1 MSNDNICGFILRIIF
16 LDMLKQF
23 LEKMSIEVRSWL
35 IEKNHFRSMNTS
47 TDDIYS
53 FTLTDRKVDNGI
65 VFEILKL
72 KIRKKILVILLIDTN
87 IRKMLQKKYIL
98 TNGKLLEKWPV
109 NKTVSEI
116 LLPWRK
122 NIFSLNITRS
132 WCENVSNKR
141 K

>member
-1 MSNDNICGFILRIIF
+1 MSNDNICGLVFHIILADK
-16 LDMLKQF
+16 LEQF

-47 TDDIYS
+47 TNNIHS
-53 FTLTDRKVDNGI
+53 LTLTDRKMDNGI

-72 KIRKKILVILLIDTN
+72 KIRKKISVVFLIDTN
-87 IRKMLQKKYIL
+87 IRKMLQKKDIL

-116 LLPWRK
+116 FLPWGK
-122 NIFSLNITRS
+122 DIFSLNITRS